1 MTYQTKEPE
10 LISVQQIRDDLNGF
24 VDGLAE
30 GKKYTI
36 LRRSKKVVSVTREQ
50 NNRPESQVPGSH
62 ESIMSSLDLA
72 SQARKQAKVSLDPN
86 KSYKELYYE
95 DKAKQYGLS

>member
-1 MTYQTKEPE
+1 MTYQTKESE

-36 LRRSKKVVSVTREQ
+36 LRRSKKIVSVARET
-50 NNRPESQVPGSH
+50 NKKPESHAPGSH

-72 SQARKQAKVSLDPN
+72 SQARKQAKVSLDPK